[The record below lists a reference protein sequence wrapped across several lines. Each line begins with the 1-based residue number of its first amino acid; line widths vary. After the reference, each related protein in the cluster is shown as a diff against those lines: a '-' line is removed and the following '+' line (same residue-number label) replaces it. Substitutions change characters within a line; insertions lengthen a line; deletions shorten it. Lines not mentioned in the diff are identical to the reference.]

1 MKLIGVRSEVRQ
13 VTFFVVELD
22 LEIASSQLCRKFL
35 PLARNA
41 IEIQGLYYFASHSLT
56 AFVQACQEKVCVC
69 FFIHSFIHS
78 FFLSFILSFFLFICL
93 RRWVV
98 LPSRPMA
105 QEHGCRR
112 KDWYLIFLIDFDR
125 GRNKF
130 LHPERGAQPEGVLN
144 CHSGEMPA
152 VLQWLQR

>member
-56 AFVQACQEKVCVC
+56 AFVQACQEKVWV
-69 FFIHSFIHS
+69 FFH
-78 FFLSFILSFFLFICL
+78 SFILSFFHSFFLSVHLFTSLGGITVTPNGP
-93 RRWVV
+93 R
-98 LPSRPMA
+98 A
-105 QEHGCRR
+105 
-112 KDWYLIFLIDFDR
+112 
-125 GRNKF
+125 
-130 LHPERGAQPEGVLN
+130 
-144 CHSGEMPA
+144 
-152 VLQWLQR
+152 WLQSF

>member
-69 FFIHSFIHS
+69 VFSFIH
-78 FFLSFILSFFLFICL
+78 SFILSFFLSFFLSFCSFVY
-93 RRWVV
+93 VV
-98 LPSRPMA
+98 GWYYRHA
-105 QEHGCRR
+105 QWPKSMVADEKTGT
-112 KDWYLIFLIDFDR
+112 
-125 GRNKF
+125 
-130 LHPERGAQPEGVLN
+130 
-144 CHSGEMPA
+144 
-152 VLQWLQR
+152 

>member
-69 FFIHSFIHS
+69 FFIHSF
-78 FFLSFILSFFLFICL
+78 FLSFCSFVY
-93 RRWVV
+93 VV
-98 LPSRPMA
+98 GWYYRHA
-105 QEHGCRR
+105 QWPKSMVADEKTGT
-112 KDWYLIFLIDFDR
+112 
-125 GRNKF
+125 
-130 LHPERGAQPEGVLN
+130 
-144 CHSGEMPA
+144 
-152 VLQWLQR
+152 

>member
-41 IEIQGLYYFASHSLT
+41 IEIQRLYYFASRSLT
-56 AFVQACQEKVCVC
+56 AFVQAMPREGVCVC
-69 FFIHSFIHS
+69 FFIHSFVHS
-78 FFLSFILSFFLFICL
+78 FIHSFILSFFLFICL

-105 QEHGCRR
+105 QGHGCRR

-125 GRNKF
+125 EGTSSYT
-130 LHPERGAQPEGVLN
+130 QSGVLN
-144 CHSGEMPA
+144 LKVYEVSF
-152 VLQWLQR
+152 W